1 MAATRAYLVAFVVAL
16 AFLFLEG
23 AAAAETSGRSV
34 QQRQEVHS
42 LLRRLNKPHLASFEV
57 QIYVDTIAWFL

>member
-16 AFLFLEG
+16 AFLLEG